1 MDEFN
6 YILVEDE
13 DEIEICDEAKLAEI
27 YQLATKLLRLLDE
40 IKSVELKESASL
52 MLIKELIRDNRVLLG
67 LVSKMLQDMSFGFD
81 ENENYVS

>member
-81 ENENYVS
+81 EDENYVS